1 MGTQQVTTLHTTLK
15 CDIPDIPIEIVVVSR
30 RAFSEVLCRHA
41 QKDNYATATCELT
54 EQFCGYGSWNA
65 SYRA

>member
-41 QKDNYATATCELT
+41 QKDNYANIL
-54 EQFCGYGSWNA
+54 Y
-65 SYRA
+65 